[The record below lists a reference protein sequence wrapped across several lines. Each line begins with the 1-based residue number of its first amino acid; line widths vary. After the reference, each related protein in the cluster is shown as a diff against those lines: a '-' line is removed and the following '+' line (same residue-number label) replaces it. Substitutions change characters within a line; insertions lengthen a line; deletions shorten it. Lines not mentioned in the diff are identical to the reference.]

1 MFPSRARWPNKAGH
15 VSFPKNL
22 AKLGLTRLVRLLVY
36 DRPKRLTCLVSK
48 CSPAIARAPVTTAA
62 VLVAVVVD
70 R

>member
-1 MFPSRARWPNKAGH
+1 MFPSRARWPNKAGR

-36 DRPKRLTCLVSK
+36 DPPKRLPWK
-48 CSPAIARAPVTTAA
+48 CSPAIARGPVTTT
-62 VLVAVVVD
+62 VVVVVD